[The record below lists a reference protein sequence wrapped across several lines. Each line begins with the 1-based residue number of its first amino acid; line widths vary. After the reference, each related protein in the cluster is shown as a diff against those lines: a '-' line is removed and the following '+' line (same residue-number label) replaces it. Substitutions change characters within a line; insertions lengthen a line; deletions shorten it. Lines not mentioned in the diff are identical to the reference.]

1 MPPTKRTPRP
11 APAASARV
19 DRWKSGKTALITGAS
34 GGIGYDL
41 ASVFAENGY
50 NIVLVARSADKLSA
64 LANQARRIFG
74 VSALA
79 LPADLTHPGVPEEIQ
94 SKLRRAGIRVNVLV
108 NNAGFGLLGRFGYS
122 DIGEDLDML
131 RLNIVA
137 PVHLTRVFL
146 PDMLLAGSGKILNVA
161 STAGFQPGP
170 FMANYYAT
178 KAYLI
183 SFSLGLAEEVRERGV
198 VVSVLCPGPTPT
210 GFRAR
215 AGIHRRGATSFAEL
229 DSRVVARA
237 GYEGLV
243 AGHPLIIPGFFNRL
257 GVVAARHL
265 PVGMVTRLV
274 AAIQRQRLEGS

>member
-1 MPPTKRTPRP
+1 MPPTKRNSRPVQTTP
-11 APAASARV
+11 ARA

-50 NIVLVARSADKLSA
+50 NIVLVARSRDKLAA

-74 VSALA
+74 VSALTV
-79 LPADLTHPGVPEEIQ
+79 PTDLTRPEAPAEIHRQ
-94 SKLRRAGIRVNVLV
+94 LRRAGIRVDVLV

-122 DIGEDLDML
+122 DNGEELDML
-131 RLNIVA
+131 RLNVVA
-137 PVHLTRVFL
+137 PVHLTKLFL

-198 VVSVLCPGPTPT
+198 TVSVLCPGPTPT

-215 AGIHRRGATSFAEL
+215 AGINRRGPTSFAEL

-237 GYEGLV
+237 GYEGLE
-243 AGHPLIIPGFFNRL
+243 AGQALVIPGVLNRL
-257 GVVAARHL
+257 GAFAARHV
-265 PVGMVTRLV
+265 PIGMVTRIV
-274 AAIQRQRLEGS
+274 ASIQRGRLDGA